1 MRAILL
7 IAGLMIGLAADA
19 EVFRWVDENGQVNYS
34 DRPHEGAEVIELVEA
49 QTFSAPATSR
59 RPPASS
65 GSESESEPSFRYEL
79 LEITHPDQEDRR
91 VRTTGTKTSARAQS
105 ALDSGRTDRKG
116 TESEQHA
123 SPIVGGLPRQSQSER
138 GSGGPQRHE
147 RDSESAGEF
156 LCAANVDS
164 KSEQPQRAPTDTFA
178 ATAAS
183 LNATAT
189 PNALSILDS
198 LSTATLIIT
207 CDGSIIFMNAGAE
220 QLFGLSR
227 NQAAN
232 RTLYGLLPG
241 LDKLRSLAERADHEG
256 QTFGQPLTFSVPHQE
271 RMNIQVACRVSPFR
285 HESSGQLI
293 VELFDATQWRQIDRE
308 KALISQHGVS
318 RRIIR
323 QLAHEIRNP
332 LGGLRGAAQ
341 LLERELT
348 DPGQREYTQVIIG
361 EADRLVALTDALL
374 GPTRKPEKIPTN
386 VHEIFERVVL
396 LMESEVSSSVSIF
409 RDYDPSLPAVTV
421 DKDQIIQALL
431 NLGRNAVQAI
441 GNEGH
446 IIVRTRALTNFVI
459 DSTRHKLVASLEI
472 EDNGPG
478 IPAELADSIFYPLVT
493 SRESGTGL
501 GLPLAQDLVSR
512 NGGLIEYESA
522 PGRTVFIVRLP
533 LESSAV

>member
-1 MRAILL
+1 LEHR
-7 IAGLMIGLAADA
+7 G
-19 EVFRWVDENGQVNYS
+19 
-34 DRPHEGAEVIELVEA
+34 P
-49 QTFSAPATSR
+49 TR
-59 RPPASS
+59 R
-65 GSESESEPSFRYEL
+65 
-79 LEITHPDQEDRR
+79 I
-91 VRTTGTKTSARAQS
+91 RTTGTKTSAGAQS
-105 ALDSGRTDRKG
+105 ALDSGRADRKG
-116 TESEQHA
+116 TELEQHA
-123 SPIVGGLPRQSQSER
+123 SPIVGGLPRQPQSER

-156 LCAANVDS
+156 LFTANVDS

-178 ATAAS
+178 AAAAP
-183 LNATAT
+183 LNAAVA

-207 CDGSIIFMNAGAE
+207 RDGSVIFMNAGAE

-241 LDKLRSLAERADHEG
+241 LDKLRSLAERADREG

-271 RMNIQVACRVSPFR
+271 RMNIQVACRISPFR
-285 HESSGQLI
+285 READGQLI

-374 GPTRKPEKIPTN
+374 GPTRKPEKIPAN

-396 LMESEVSSSVSIF
+396 LMESEVPSSVSVF
-409 RDYDPSLPAVTV
+409 RDYDPSLPTVTV

-441 GNEGH
+441 DNEGH

-459 DSTRHKLVASLEI
+459 GSTRHKLVASLEV

-478 IPAELADSIFYPLVT
+478 IPADLAESIFYPLVT
-493 SRESGTGL
+493 GRESGTGL

>member
-1 MRAILL
+1 
-7 IAGLMIGLAADA
+7 
-19 EVFRWVDENGQVNYS
+19 
-34 DRPHEGAEVIELVEA
+34 
-49 QTFSAPATSR
+49 
-59 RPPASS
+59 
-65 GSESESEPSFRYEL
+65 
-79 LEITHPDQEDRR
+79 
-91 VRTTGTKTSARAQS
+91 
-105 ALDSGRTDRKG
+105 
-116 TESEQHA
+116 
-123 SPIVGGLPRQSQSER
+123 
-138 GSGGPQRHE
+138 
-147 RDSESAGEF
+147 
-156 LCAANVDS
+156 
-164 KSEQPQRAPTDTFA
+164 
-178 ATAAS
+178 
-183 LNATAT
+183 
-189 PNALSILDS
+189 
-198 LSTATLIIT
+198 
-207 CDGSIIFMNAGAE
+207 MNAGAE

-232 RTLYGLLPG
+232 RTLYSLLPG
-241 LDKLRSLAERADHEG
+241 LDKLRSLTERADREG

-271 RMNIQVACRVSPFR
+271 RMNIQVACRISPFR
-285 HESSGQLI
+285 REVEGQLI

-374 GPTRKPEKIPTN
+374 GPTRKPEKMPAN

-396 LMESEVSSSVSIF
+396 LMESEVPSSVSVF

-459 DSTRHKLVASLEI
+459 GSVRHKLVASLEI

-512 NGGLIEYESA
+512 NGGLIEYESS

-533 LESSAV
+533 LESSAT